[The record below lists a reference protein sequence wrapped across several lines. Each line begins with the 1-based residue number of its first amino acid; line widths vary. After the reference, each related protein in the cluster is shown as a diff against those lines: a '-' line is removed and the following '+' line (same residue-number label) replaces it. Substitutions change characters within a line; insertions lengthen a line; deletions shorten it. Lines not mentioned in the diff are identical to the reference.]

1 MAQEFSSVLNE
12 NNNKFKNLKNQFDN
26 KLKLEQDL
34 RYNY

>member
-1 MAQEFSSVLNE
+1 MEQEFSSVLNE

-34 RYNY
+34 R